1 MITRLLGLNQYGIF
15 ITYLDGHIWLNWEE
29 DFDLS
34 PTDHSKELLEKL
46 SNHGISIRYK
56 QYGSL
61 EEVLDRID
69 KVLTMMDMDTLENVG
84 SMVQIT
90 KLM

>member
-15 ITYLDGHIWLNWEE
+15 ITYLDSHIWLNWEKDLE
-29 DFDLS
+29 LS

-46 SNHGISIRYK
+46 SNCGISIRHK

-69 KVLTMMDMDTLENVG
+69 KVLKMTNMDTLENVG

-90 KLM
+90 K